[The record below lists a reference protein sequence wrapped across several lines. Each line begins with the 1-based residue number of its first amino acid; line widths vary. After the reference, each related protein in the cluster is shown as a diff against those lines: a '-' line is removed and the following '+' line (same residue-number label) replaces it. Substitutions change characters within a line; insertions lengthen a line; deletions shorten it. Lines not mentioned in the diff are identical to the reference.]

1 MAAELVNAGVS
12 GVASKVAELLFDPIR
27 REISYV
33 FKYQSY
39 VDKLRSQ
46 LEVLKNT
53 RQRLEQ
59 AIKEAE
65 RQGDEAYDDV
75 KQCLSKMNELIER
88 AGKLIDEDEDNAK
101 NKHCFKGLCPDL
113 MARRNLSK
121 QTVNEAKNAV
131 NLLMEVGRFK
141 LDTVSYHRAPE
152 RIGIKNAVGDYQQ
165 FDSRMEV
172 FQDVMEALQDS
183 KLNMIGV
190 YGMGGVGKT
199 MLIKEVARKVTE
211 EKLFDKVV
219 MAEVT
224 LNPELKSIQDKIA
237 YGLGF
242 TFGQHESVDEKAD
255 KLHQWLKKERR
266 VLVIL
271 DNIWEELKLEA
282 VGIPFGNDEKEGCS
296 VRQQECNG
304 EERKDGQCTILL
316 TSRSRH
322 VLCNEMNSQKNFL
335 IEVLSFEEAMSLFL
349 KIVGDH
355 SMKTSDFEPLA
366 VDIVEKCGG
375 LPIAIKTIA
384 TALKNKSLS
393 FWKDALYRLNN
404 LNPRDI
410 QGMNKNVYSTIEL
423 SYDFLESE
431 EAKSMFKLCGL
442 QITGS
447 QLVIDDLIKYGVG
460 LDMFENVYT
469 MEATRNRVCTLIDNL
484 KDSCLLLE
492 DDDEN
497 FVSMHDIIHVV
508 ALSIAE
514 ENLMFN
520 ILSVDE
526 WRTVR
531 ENVIS
536 KDPTVISIACRG
548 GNYQLPER
556 LECSKLKMF
565 GLFLMEDCSL
575 EIPDLLFDGMAE
587 LRVLDLTEIHLRSLP
602 SSLGFL
608 SNLRTLCLD
617 WCVFG
622 DADVAIVGQ
631 LKNLEI
637 LSFCGSDLKQLPRE
651 IGQLIQLKLLDLGN
665 CSKLEVI
672 APGVISKL
680 SQLEELYVD
689 SFTQWEKVGG
699 GSNASLVE
707 LMGLSNLTAL
717 HIHLLDAQI
726 MQKDLLSMALE
737 RFKIVI
743 GDVWGWSNRYYDKS
757 KTSKTLK
764 FSGLDKTIYMGNTMK
779 MLLKRTEA
787 LYLDK
792 LNGFQ
797 SIVHELDGGG
807 FPRLKHLHVQNN
819 SDILYIINSVE
830 VVHCDT
836 FSLLESLSL
845 SDLINLERICHE
857 QFTECQSF
865 RKLRIIDVKS
875 CHKLQH
881 VFSLSMAQNCLQLQ
895 EIHVTDCKNLEL
907 IVDEERENHIVCR
920 NESIDFSRLHSLT
933 LKDLPQLTSCTSG
946 FKVEIPRTPSS
957 TTSASKEMVVEDD
970 PEDLKTVLF
979 NNKIN
984 FPNLEKLELCS
995 LNIEKIWLD
1004 RFSPACQN
1012 LTKLIVEKC
1021 GGLKFLFSYSMVNS
1035 LVGLQELVITG
1046 CESMEWVIDSS
1057 GLGRDEEQKVELLV
1071 FPKLSILELSFLPK
1085 LTRFIS
1091 ESSSD
1096 ENTTLHA
1103 ETQPLF
1109 DEKVGLP
1116 CLEVLIIKG
1125 ADKVRKIWHHQNQ
1138 HQLALNSF
1146 SKLRDLR
1153 VFKCGKLMNIFP
1165 LNIIIKQRSSGRL
1178 EELLVDDCDS
1188 LQEIIEEETNC
1199 TAEEQEF
1206 PTAAVGSRFDVFPQ
1220 LTKLQLWNLPKL
1232 KSIYQ
1237 GKYTL
1242 RWPLLQ
1248 HLWVYNCEKVE
1259 ILFGSSELLSRE
1271 TRTQQPI
1278 FLVDH
1283 HKARFRGLKALIV
1296 SKFPYVEEIWHDQAL
1311 PFSFFSNLTLLRV
1324 SDCKFMSSAI
1334 PANLLRFL
1342 NNLLQLDVIRCDSV
1356 EEVFHLE
1363 GLDAGEHTDPLFP
1376 RLKFLYLI
1384 DLPKL
1389 KRFCSFNGNTVELPS
1404 LSSLG
1409 IHNCNNMETF
1419 ISDSTDGHE
1428 TANNE
1433 SFSADVQA
1441 LLDEKVV
1448 FPRLANLEVRRMHG
1462 LRNLVTLSA
1471 IENLRKLTS
1480 IKITGCAK
1488 IENIMEMQVRVGE
1501 EVKED
1506 SDNIVFSQLE
1516 YLELDSLP
1524 SLESFCLGN
1533 YTIEFP
1539 CLKHVA
1545 VRGCPNMK
1553 IFSQGVLCTPKLH
1566 KLHLTEEACW
1576 EGNLNSTVKKLS
1588 EEMARFRGLK
1598 ALIVSKFPYVEEIW
1612 HDQALPVS
1620 FFSNLT
1626 LLRVSDC
1633 KFMSSAIPAN
1643 LLFFLNNLILLDVIR
1658 CDSVEEVFHLEGLD
1672 AGEHTD
1678 PLFPRLK
1685 FLFLIDLPK
1694 LKRFCSF
1701 NGNTVELPSLSS
1713 LWIENCP
1720 NMGTFISDSV
1730 HEHGY
1735 ETSNNENFATDVLSL
1750 FDEKVAFPKL
1760 EELKL
1765 CKLPKLL
1772 HLCIENPRPNNVFQ
1786 NLKALQL
1793 SECCK
1798 LEKLM
1803 PSWAS
1808 FQNLTTLAVSRCDGL
1823 INLVTLSTAKS
1834 LVNLRRMQV
1843 ADCKMMEE
1851 IIHVRD
1857 GVQKGCIVFS
1867 QLEYLR
1873 LGYLPSLTSFCVG
1886 NHGLEFPSLEQ
1897 AIVKECPV
1905 FSWRDSITPKLQRLQ
1920 LTDLEDDG
1928 RWEGSLNSTMQ
1939 KLFEEMSPKD

>member
-1 MAAELVNAGVS
+1 
-12 GVASKVAELLFDPIR
+12 
-27 REISYV
+27 
-33 FKYQSY
+33 
-39 VDKLRSQ
+39 
-46 LEVLKNT
+46 
-53 RQRLEQ
+53 
-59 AIKEAE
+59 
-65 RQGDEAYDDV
+65 
-75 KQCLSKMNELIER
+75 
-88 AGKLIDEDEDNAK
+88 
-101 NKHCFKGLCPDL
+101 

-121 QTVNEAKNAV
+121 QAVNESKEAA
-131 NLLMEVGRFK
+131 NLLMEVGNFK
-141 LDTVSYHRAPE
+141 LDTVSYRRAPE
-152 RIGIKNAVGDYQQ
+152 RIGFKNAVRDYQQ
-165 FDSRMEV
+165 FGSRMKV

-219 MAEVT
+219 MVEVT
-224 LNPELKSIQDKIA
+224 LNPDLKSIQDKIA

-242 TFGQHESVDEKAD
+242 TFCQHESVDEKAD

-266 VLVIL
+266 VPIIL
-271 DNIWEELKLEA
+271 DNIWAELKLEA

-304 EERKDGQCTILL
+304 EERKDDQGQCTILL

-322 VLCNEMNSQKNFL
+322 VLCNDMNSQKNFS
-335 IEVLSFEEAMSLFL
+335 IEVLSFEEPMSLFL

-355 SMKTSDFEPLA
+355 SMKTSDFKPLA
-366 VDIVEKCGG
+366 FDIVEKCGG

-404 LNPRDI
+404 LNPKHI
-410 QGMNKNVYSTIEL
+410 QGMNKNVYSTIKL
-423 SYDFLESE
+423 SYDILESE
-431 EAKSMFKLCGL
+431 EAKSLFKLCGL
-442 QITGS
+442 QRNGS
-447 QLVIDDLIKYGVG
+447 QIVIDDLIMYGVG

-469 MEATRNRVCTLIDNL
+469 MEARRNRVRTLIDNL

-637 LSFCGSDLKQLPRE
+637 LSFWGSDLKQLPRE
-651 IGQLIQLKLLDLGN
+651 IGQLIQLKLLDLSN

-672 APGVISKL
+672 APHVISKL
-680 SQLEELYVD
+680 SQLEELYMD
-689 SFTQWEKVGG
+689 GFTQWEKIGG
-699 GSNASLVE
+699 GSNASLIE
-707 LMGLSNLTAL
+707 LKGLSKLTAL
-717 HIHLLDAQI
+717 HLRLVDAQI
-726 MQKDLLSMALE
+726 MPQDLLSVELE

-743 GDVWGWSNRYYDKS
+743 GDAWGCSNRYYDKS
-757 KTSKTLK
+757 ERSKMLK
-764 FSGLDKTIYMGNTMK
+764 FSGLDKSIYMGNTMK

-797 SIVHELDGGG
+797 SIVHELDEGEG
-807 FPRLKHLHVQNN
+807 FPRLKHLRVQNN
-819 SDILYIINSVE
+819 SEILYVVNSVGE
-830 VVHCDT
+830 IVHCNT

-845 SDLINLERICHE
+845 SDLINLEKIYHG
-857 QFTECQSF
+857 QLTECQAL
-865 RKLRIIDVKS
+865 RKLRIIDVKG
-875 CHKLQH
+875 CHKLKH
-881 VFSLSMAQNCLQLQ
+881 LFPFSMAQNFLQLQ
-895 EIHVTDCKNLEL
+895 EIHVADCKNLEL
-907 IVDEERENHIVCR
+907 IVGEERESHVVCR
-920 NESIDFSRLHSLT
+920 KEFIDLTQLHSLT
-933 LKDLPQLTSCTSG
+933 LKDLPQLTSSTSG
-946 FKVEIPRTPSS
+946 FKVEIPRSPSS
-957 TTSASKEMVVEDD
+957 TASASKGVVVEDD
-970 PEDLKTVLF
+970 PENLKTVVF
-979 NNKIN
+979 SNKAN
-984 FPNLEKLELCS
+984 FPNLTKLELRS
-995 LNIEKIWLD
+995 LNVEKIWLD
-1004 RFSPACQN
+1004 RFPPACQN

-1035 LVGLQELVITG
+1035 FVGLQELVIKG
-1046 CESMEWVIDSS
+1046 CESIDSS

-1071 FPKLSILELSFLPK
+1071 FPKLSFLELSFLPK

-1091 ESSSD
+1091 GSSSD
-1096 ENTTLHA
+1096 ENNILHA
-1103 ETQPLF
+1103 ETQSLF

-1125 ADKVRKIWHHQNQ
+1125 ADRLRKIWHHQNQ
-1138 HQLALNSF
+1138 QQQQLASNSF
-1146 SKLRDLR
+1146 SKLKSLLANN
-1153 VFKCGKLMNIFP
+1153 CG
-1165 LNIIIKQRSSGRL
+1165 SL
-1178 EELLVDDCDS
+1178 EK
-1188 LQEIIEEETNC
+1188 IIEEESNC
-1199 TAEEQEF
+1199 TVEEQEF
-1206 PTAAVGSRFDVFPQ
+1206 PTAAVSSRFDVFPQ
-1220 LTKLQLWNLPKL
+1220 LTELKLWSLPKL

-1259 ILFGSSELLSRE
+1259 ILFGSSKLLSRE

-1283 HKARFRGLKALIV
+1283 HK
-1296 SKFPYVEEIWHDQAL
+1296 
-1311 PFSFFSNLTLLRV
+1311 
-1324 SDCKFMSSAI
+1324 
-1334 PANLLRFL
+1334 
-1342 NNLLQLDVIRCDSV
+1342 
-1356 EEVFHLE
+1356 
-1363 GLDAGEHTDPLFP
+1363 
-1376 RLKFLYLI
+1376 
-1384 DLPKL
+1384 
-1389 KRFCSFNGNTVELPS
+1389 
-1404 LSSLG
+1404 
-1409 IHNCNNMETF
+1409 
-1419 ISDSTDGHE
+1419 
-1428 TANNE
+1428 
-1433 SFSADVQA
+1433 
-1441 LLDEKVV
+1441 VV
-1448 FPRLANLEVRRMHG
+1448 FPRLANLEVRRMDG
-1462 LRNLVTLSA
+1462 LRNLVTFSA

-1480 IKITGCAK
+1480 IKITGCVQ
-1488 IENIMEMQVRVGE
+1488 IQNIMEMQMQVGE

-1533 YTIEFP
+1533 YTLEFP
-1539 CLKHVA
+1539 CLKQVV

-1566 KLHLTEEACW
+1566 KLQLTEEERW
-1576 EGNLNSTVKKLS
+1576 EGDLNSTVKKLS

-1598 ALIVSKFPYVEEIW
+1598 VLIVSKFPCVEEIW
-1612 HDQALPVS
+1612 HDQALPGS

-1626 LLRVSDC
+1626 WLSVSDC

-1643 LLFFLNNLILLDVIR
+1643 LLLFLNNLIRLEVIR
-1658 CDSVEEVFHLEGLD
+1658 CDLVEEVFHLEGLD
-1672 AGEHTD
+1672 AGENLE
-1678 PLFPRLK
+1678 PLFPHLK
-1685 FLFLIDLPK
+1685 FLNLKDLPK

-1713 LWIENCP
+1713 LWIGNCP

-1730 HEHGY
+1730 HEHGH
-1735 ETSNNENFATDVLSL
+1735 ETTNNENFTTDVQPL

-1760 EELKL
+1760 EKLKL

-1772 HLCIENPRPNNVFQ
+1772 HMCMENPRPNDVFQ
-1786 NLKALQL
+1786 NLKVVQL

-1798 LEKLM
+1798 LEKYI

-1808 FQNLTTLAVSRCDGL
+1808 FQNLTILEVSRCDGL

-1834 LVNLRRMQV
+1834 LVKLRRMQV
-1843 ADCKMMEE
+1843 TDCKMMKE
-1851 IIHVRD
+1851 IIHVGD
-1857 GVQKGCIVFS
+1857 EVQKGLIVFS

-1873 LGYLPSLTSFCVG
+1873 LSCLLSLTSFCLG
-1886 NHGLEFPSLEQ
+1886 NCRLEFPSLEQ
-1897 AIVKECPV
+1897 AIVKECPKMKV
-1905 FSWRDSITPKLQRLQ
+1905 FSHGDLITPKLRRL
-1920 LTDLEDDG
+1920 
-1928 RWEGSLNSTMQ
+1928 
-1939 KLFEEMSPKD
+1939 